1 MSRRKLLS
9 GSAWNF
15 FGQALPLAVAVISI
29 PWLIRLIG
37 LERFGFLA
45 LAWTLVGYASILD
58 LGIGKAVIRTMSG
71 RLARQDTAGANA
83 SGAAGLLFL
92 LGLGITLGLAILLAA
107 PSLVERV
114 LKVPPA
120 LQTEALTALRM
131 LALSIP
137 FVMLTGGY
145 VGVMSAHQDFKR
157 MNLIRAQLSLLTY
170 LLPLLLALAGLV
182 ALPWLMA
189 AILLVRGGGTAVY
202 AWAAKRNHG
211 FQIAW
216 RRPAPDQVQE
226 LFKLGGW
233 MTVSNLVGPLLTYVD
248 RLLMGA
254 LVPLRS
260 VGLYAAP
267 YDLLTRLMV
276 VPYSMLSAYF
286 PIASGLK
293 PGSAEGQQALFDV
306 VRWLFV
312 AMFPVVL
319 VVVAFAHPA
328 MTLWLG
334 AEPGPLAGTVLQILI
349 AGLIFNVMAQGPAT
363 LILAAGHPR
372 NIALLHLVELPL
384 FIGVLWFLTSRY
396 GIVGTAASVALRFVL
411 DALAVGALALHDFA
425 AAPRV
430 RWGQQL
436 ALLKPT
442 LLPFVLGV
450 ALLGLVQ
457 FSRSW
462 WMAALTAAVGLAVFA
477 AYAWPRL
484 LRPGERAGLVAFLR
498 RR

>member
-1 MSRRKLLS
+1 MNRRKLLS

-58 LGIGKAVIRTMSG
+58 LGIGKAVIRTMSA
-71 RLARQDTAGANA
+71 RLARGDAAGAKA

-92 LGLGITLGLAILLAA
+92 LGLGLISGALIAA
-107 PSLVERV
+107 GAPWLVQSALR
-114 LKVPPA
+114 VPPA
-120 LQTEALTALRM
+120 LQAEALTALRL

-145 VGVMSAHQDFKR
+145 VGVMSAYQDFKR
-157 MNLIRAQLSLLTY
+157 MNLVRAQLSLLTY
-170 LLPLLLALAGLV
+170 LLPLMLALGGWG

-202 AWAAKRNHG
+202 AWACRRHHG
-211 FQIAW
+211 FALLW
-216 RRPAPDQVQE
+216 RRPAPEQVQE
-226 LFKLGGW
+226 LFVLGGW

-248 RLLMGA
+248 RLLIGA
-254 LVPLRS
+254 LVPLRH

-286 PIASGLK
+286 PMASSLR
-293 PGSAEGQQALFDV
+293 PGSAQGQQALFGV
-306 VRWLFV
+306 VRWLYI

-319 VVVAFAHPA
+319 VVIAFAHPA

-334 AEPGPLAGTVLQILI
+334 AEPGPLAATVLQILV

-363 LILAAGHPR
+363 LILAAGHPKK
-372 NIALLHLVELPL
+372 IAILHLAQLPV
-384 FIGVLWFLTSRY
+384 FIAVLWWLTSHH
-396 GIVGTAASVALRFVL
+396 GIVGTAMAVALRFTL
-411 DALAVGALALHDFA
+411 DALAVFFLALHDFRDRRA
-425 AAPRV
+425 SRQRP
-430 RWGQQL
+430 L
-436 ALLKPT
+436 
-442 LLPFVLGV
+442 LLPAMAPL
-450 ALLGLVQ
+450 LLGAVLLLLVQ
-457 FSRSW
+457 ASRSW
-462 WMAALTAAVGLAVFA
+462 AMAAATAAVGLLVFGLF
-477 AYAWPRL
+477 AWRRL
-484 LRPGERAGLVAFLR
+484 LQPDERLGLVKFVR
-498 RR
+498 RGR